1 MSDRYEAARRW
12 VRAQPAGGRHAG
24 MLCVVPPR
32 RVSQNERHQLP
43 SRIDAELREGALRVG
58 VDGGGLGIDCAMAA
72 DVMPW
77 MNDAH
82 VHLARGQPFL
92 PFGQHGDGS
101 NDLNFPFG
109 GYKLSGNG
117 RDKSLHALDKY
128 TELKSG
134 CAARCRRAA
143 RSERARRS
151 PPDPNRRA
159 TPGSTR
165 RPYAVSMPGS
175 LCRDEREGGPWRRGH
190 ALLAVVVRRDGPN
203 ARPCAAWPFFP
214 VSKIL

>member
-1 MSDRYEAARRW
+1 MGARATCRRPARGDAMRRAAATRFSERASSVAFANRRRASRRRASRRCRRW
-12 VRAQPAGGRHAG
+12 RSWHRLRDGRRRHA
-24 MLCVVPPR
+24 LDER
-32 RVSQNERHQLP
+32 R
-43 SRIDAELREGALRVG
+43 
-58 VDGGGLGIDCAMAA
+58 
-72 DVMPW
+72 
-77 MNDAH
+77 AH

-134 CAARCRRAA
+134 CTLPACRAIRARRQAIAA
-143 RSERARRS
+143 RSEQA
-151 PPDPNRRA
+151 A

-190 ALLAVVVRRDGPN
+190 APAGSRRATG
-203 ARPCAAWPFFP
+203 RPERSAMCAAWPFFP